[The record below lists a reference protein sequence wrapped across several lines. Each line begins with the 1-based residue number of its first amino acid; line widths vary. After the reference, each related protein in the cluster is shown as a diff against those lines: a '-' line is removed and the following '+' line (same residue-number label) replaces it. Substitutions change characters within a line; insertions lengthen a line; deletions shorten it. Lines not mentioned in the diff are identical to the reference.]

1 MIIPEMISLGLQML
15 GFWCPKKK
23 LADMID
29 QVMSLRRQFDRCE
42 ITLVEH
48 SQVSYVFKLARDYID
63 AQIAKALAERSE
75 RCNICLE
82 DTEVSNIHAVEG
94 CAHRFC
100 LSCMKE
106 HVRIKLL
113 HGTLP
118 SCPQDGCTSKLT
130 VEGSKVFL
138 SPQLLEIMVQ
148 RISEE
153 QIPPTQKIYCPYPK
167 CSALMSLS
175 ELMKPMQGTC
185 SKYTVADVATLR
197 KCVKCRGSFCF
208 RCKVPWHDRMTCN
221 DYKRRYPHG
230 CPEDARLQNLAQ
242 QRLWRQCVRCRHM
255 IEFAEGCYHM
265 TCKSFFLFIMVPICY
280 I

>member
-1 MIIPEMISLGLQML
+1 
-15 GFWCPKKK
+15 
-23 LADMID
+23 MID

-48 SQVSYVFKLARDYID
+48 SQVSYVFKSARDYID
-63 AQIAKALAERSE
+63 AQIAKALAERSK

-82 DTEVSNIHAVEG
+82 DTEVSKIHAVEG

-106 HVRIKLL
+106 HVRTKLL

-130 VEGSKVFL
+130 VEDSKVFL

-148 RISEE
+148 RIGEE

-185 SKYTVADVATLR
+185 SKYTVADVVTLR
-197 KCVKCRGSFCF
+197 KCRYEFCYTCGSEWKEKKATCTCPLWEEHNII
-208 RCKVPWHDRMTCN
+208 RHDN
-221 DYKRRYPHG
+221 EEEDEDYYDE
-230 CPEDARLQNLAQ
+230 EDAYYGRGPLHDVVHLPFPRA
-242 QRLWRQCVRCRHM
+242 VR
-255 IEFAEGCYHM
+255 
-265 TCKSFFLFIMVPICY
+265 
-280 I
+280 

>member
-1 MIIPEMISLGLQML
+1 M
-15 GFWCPKKK
+15 
-23 LADMID
+23 
-29 QVMSLRRQFDRCE
+29 
-42 ITLVEH
+42 
-48 SQVSYVFKLARDYID
+48 
-63 AQIAKALAERSE
+63 
-75 RCNICLE
+75 
-82 DTEVSNIHAVEG
+82 
-94 CAHRFC
+94 
-100 LSCMKE
+100 
-106 HVRIKLL
+106 RIKLL

-118 SCPQDGCTSKLT
+118 SCPRNGCTSKLT

-138 SPQLLEIMVQ
+138 SPQLLEIMAQ

-185 SKYTVADVATLR
+185 SKYTVADVVTLR

-221 DYKRRYPHG
+221 DYKRRYPHDR
-230 CPEDARLQNLAQ
+230 PEDAKLLNLAQ
-242 QRLWRQCVRCRHM
+242 QRLWRQYVRCKHM

-265 TCKSFFLFIMVPICY
+265 TCV
-280 I
+280 

>member
-1 MIIPEMISLGLQML
+1 MGAKSNRMNKNLCDECKQ
-15 GFWCPKKK
+15 
-23 LADMID
+23 
-29 QVMSLRRQFDRCE
+29 
-42 ITLVEH
+42 IT
-48 SQVSYVFKLARDYID
+48 Q
-63 AQIAKALAERSE
+63 
-75 RCNICLE
+75 
-82 DTEVSNIHAVEG
+82 
-94 CAHRFC
+94 
-100 LSCMKE
+100 E

-118 SCPQDGCTSKLT
+118 SCPRNGCTSKLT

-138 SPQLLEIMVQ
+138 SPQLLEIMAQ

-185 SKYTVADVATLR
+185 SKYTVADVVTLR

-230 CPEDARLQNLAQ
+230 RPEDAKLLNLAQ
-242 QRLWRQCVRCRHM
+242 QRLWRCGY
-255 IEFAEGCYHM
+255 EFCYTCGCEWKEKKA
-265 TCKSFFLFIMVPICY
+265 TCTCPLWRECNIIRYDNEDDDEEEDEDYYDEEDAYYGRGPLVHLPFHRRAVH
-280 I
+280 

>member
-1 MIIPEMISLGLQML
+1 
-15 GFWCPKKK
+15 
-23 LADMID
+23 MID

-48 SQVSYVFKLARDYID
+48 SQVSYVFKSARDYID
-63 AQIAKALAERSE
+63 AQIAKALAERSK

-82 DTEVSNIHAVEG
+82 DTEVSKIHAVEG

-106 HVRIKLL
+106 HVRTKLL

-130 VEGSKVFL
+130 VEDSKVFL

-148 RISEE
+148 RIGEE

-167 CSALMSLS
+167 CSVLMSLT
-175 ELMKPMQGTC
+175 ELMKLMQGTC
-185 SKYTVADVATLR
+185 SNYTVADVVTLR

-208 RCKVPWHDRMTCN
+208 RCKVPCVGTATLHRARRKEGGNILCLTPWHDRMTHN
-221 DYKRRYPHG
+221 D
-230 CPEDARLQNLAQ
+230 
-242 QRLWRQCVRCRHM
+242 
-255 IEFAEGCYHM
+255 
-265 TCKSFFLFIMVPICY
+265 
-280 I
+280 